1 MINKKKNLKLN
12 FSFTR
17 LFNADIN
24 FKDINNENNNN
35 YSLSNVSNK
44 VKRKAIIKNQQFTDN

>member
-24 FKDINNENNNN
+24 FKDIDNENNNN
-35 YSLSNVSNK
+35 YSLTNVSNK
-44 VKRKAIIKNQQFTDN
+44 VKRKAIIKNQ

>member
-24 FKDINNENNNN
+24 FMYINNENNNN
-35 YSLSNVSNK
+35 YSLSNVSNE
-44 VKRKAIIKNQQFTDN
+44 VKRKAIIKNQ

>member
-35 YSLSNVSNK
+35 YSLTNVSNK
-44 VKRKAIIKNQQFTDN
+44 VNRKAIIKNQ

>member
-1 MINKKKNLKLN
+1 MINQKKNLKLN
-12 FSFTR
+12 LSFTR

-44 VKRKAIIKNQQFTDN
+44 VKRKAIIKNQ

>member
-24 FKDINNENNNN
+24 FKYINNENNNN

-44 VKRKAIIKNQQFTDN
+44 VKRKAIIKNQ